1 MRAAKE
7 REEHE
12 GRRRGGKVNDHD
24 ADDGYRRGGGVEKKK
39 RDHEK
44 LATGGGVISRKRG
57 GGIKPE
63 TAKLDAEGTGDN
75 YPEVGSIR
83 ERGHHEISVQKR
95 RGGKVEGKKPP
106 HRGDRRAR
114 GGSVPAARANGGSV
128 PAAPAAQA
136 RARGGAVHGGA
147 APSQGSKVSHSA
159 PKRPAWPYSG
169 ADVADPHYTRGSGP
183 EATIRG
189 KGRDKG

>member
-7 REEHE
+7 HEEHE
-12 GRRRGGKVNDHD
+12 GR
-24 ADDGYRRGGGVEKKK
+24 RRGGGVEKKK

-63 TAKLDAEGTGDN
+63 TAKIDAEGTHEN
-75 YPEVGSIR
+75 YPEVENIR
-83 ERGHHEISVQKR
+83 ERGHQEISVRKR
-95 RGGKVEGKKPP
+95 HGGKVDGKKPH
-106 HRGDRRAR
+106 HRADRRAR
-114 GGSVPAARANGGSV
+114 GGSVPAARATGGSV
-128 PAAPAAQA
+128 PAAAPAAQA

-159 PKRPAWPYSG
+159 PKRPEWPYSG
-169 ADVADPHYTRGSGP
+169 ADVTDPHYTRGSGP
-183 EATIRG
+183 EAEARG
-189 KGRDKG
+189 KGKDRD